1 MSVVNMNEGNVEN
14 TMSYVESNGNG
25 ELVKELHK
33 LLVRIND
40 YIQHPDPNHFS
51 DLVSEDLVRRYGRKQ
66 VEETA
71 RVVVYGNGCY
81 LPVLSQRFTELFR
94 IFNERYFNG
103 ELRPCKVYVRQ
114 SVNHFETGSISRE
127 HQCLEILV
135 ASEAT
140 MVMRL
145 LAEMARMATSGDYGD
160 RWDAEMARLERAGAP
175 TSLYKNTI
183 DYGHVHEITAEE
195 FIQAASRPP
204 IPWFPELEG
213 EGGGKETKTNE

>member
-1 MSVVNMNEGNVEN
+1 MSVVNTNKRNTEN
-14 TMSYVESNGNG
+14 TMGYIESNGNG

-51 DLVSEDLVRRYGRKQ
+51 DLVSEDLVQHYGRKQ

-94 IFNERYFNG
+94 VFNERYFNG
-103 ELRPCKVYVRQ
+103 ELPCCKVYVRQ

-135 ASEAT
+135 ASEAV

-145 LAEMARMATSGDYGD
+145 LAEMARMASSGDYGE
-160 RWDAEMARLERAGAP
+160 RWEAEMARLGRAGAP
-175 TSLYKNTI
+175 VHLYKNTI

-195 FIQAASRPP
+195 FIATATSVALNEE
-204 IPWFPELEG
+204 PWNLLPNPEVQG
-213 EGGGKETKTNE
+213 